1 MNDIQ
6 KQIVDNL
13 MFPIAVVT
21 QDGELAYRNASF
33 DETFGDSA
41 LNWIRAG
48 CKTLGGERGWL
59 IPFFSR
65 EDEIDESEVE
75 QESRQYRIRR
85 IPTRESGSEVAISFH
100 DVTREKEIE
109 QARSD
114 FTSMIV
120 HDLRGPL
127 SGIQGTLEFI
137 LDNADSTLDTLH
149 SELLEESMRES
160 KRMMNLID
168 EILDFSKI
176 QSGNFELHKDT
187 VHLGSVLKH
196 SVKSLSQA
204 SQRDG
209 VHLMAAH
216 SQDLPPIDGSAE
228 KLTQVIINLLSN
240 SLKFTAKGGV
250 VTVAA
255 KPQRAADGT
264 QNIVVTVTDTGIGI
278 KPEEQTKLFQK
289 YRQASGKSFRGG
301 GGTGLGLFIV
311 KEVTE
316 AHGGTVSLASVEGVG
331 TSMVLTIPVPSRTTQ
346 RSA

>member
-1 MNDIQ
+1 MNEIQ
-6 KQIVDNL
+6 QQIVENL

-21 QDGELAYRNASF
+21 AEGELPYSNASF
-33 DETFGDSA
+33 RASFGDGA
-41 LNWIRAG
+41 GNWVRAG

-59 IPFFSR
+59 IPFFD
-65 EDEIDESEVE
+65 EDQEMDEVE
-75 QESRQYRIRR
+75 VEYESRQYRVRR
-85 IPTRESGSEVAISFH
+85 VPTGEANSRVALSFH
-100 DVTREKEIE
+100 DVTKEKEIE

-137 LDNADSTLDTLH
+137 LDNPDTHLEALH

-176 QSGNFELHKDT
+176 QSGNFEFLKDT
-187 VHLGSVLKH
+187 VHIGSVLQH
-196 SVKSLSQA
+196 SVKSLAQA

-216 SQDLPPIDGSAE
+216 GHDLPPIEGSSE
-228 KLTQVIINLLSN
+228 KLTQVLINLLSN
-240 SLKFTAKGGV
+240 SLKFTPKGGI

-255 KPQRAADGT
+255 KPLRAEDGS
-264 QNIVVTVTDTGIGI
+264 QNIVITVTDTGIGI

-289 YRQASGKSFRGG
+289 YQQASGKSFRGG

-331 TSMVLTIPVPSRTTQ
+331 TSMVITIPVPVRGSQ